1 MNYWS
6 LPAPNSRRNMAKLK
20 NAQGSEFLVPCRCLI
35 GRSGLAH
42 LRLSD
47 RRISAEH
54 CLVFWENQAWR
65 VRDLGSRNGSAINGR
80 ALTPGQPRP
89 LQIGDSLRLAG
100 TDEVWALC
108 DDEAPEPCA
117 VCEPTGGWRHGQ
129 QGLLQLPDDGS
140 PSASIFEQ
148 GGHWV
153 CEGPSQVERVETEQ
167 TVVVHGLP
175 WKLFLP
181 DLPGTSDRTEEGSLV
196 LGNLTL
202 RFSVSANEE
211 HVGLELVHGSL
222 SREVPS
228 RTYLYTLLVLA
239 RLRASPTP
247 RDDPDGWVHTE
258 ELARMLR
265 CSREKLNVD
274 IHRIRQLLRIAK
286 VRDAGQIVERRLGSS
301 QLRIGTSRIEMHDS

>member
-1 MNYWS
+1 
-6 LPAPNSRRNMAKLK
+6 MAKLQ
-20 NAQGSEFLVPCRCLI
+20 NDQGSEFLVPCRCLI

-42 LRLSD
+42 LRLGN
-47 RRISAEH
+47 RRVSSEH
-54 CLVFWENQAWR
+54 CLVFWESQAWR
-65 VRDLGSRNGSAINGR
+65 VRDLGSRNGSSINGR
-80 ALTPGQPRP
+80 PLTPGQTRP
-89 LQIGDSLRLAG
+89 LQIGDTLRLG
-100 TDEVWALC
+100 GSDEVWALC
-108 DDEAPEPCA
+108 DDAAPEPCA

-148 GGHWV
+148 DGRWV
-153 CEGPSQVERVETEQ
+153 CEGPTQLERVESEQ
-167 TVVVHGLP
+167 TVIVGGLP

-181 DLPGTSDRTEEGSLV
+181 DLPGANDRTEEGSLV
-196 LGNLTL
+196 LANITL

-211 HVGLELVHGSL
+211 HVALELVHGSI

-239 RLRASPTP
+239 RRRARPAP
-247 RDDPDGWVHTE
+247 EDDQQGWIHSE

-274 IHRIRQLLRIAK
+274 VHRLRQLLRSAK
-286 VRDAGQIVERRLGSS
+286 IRDAGKIVERRLGSS
-301 QLRIGTSRIEMHDS
+301 ELRIGTSRIELVDC